1 MITRIVFVCLVILLG
16 GFVSEAKADDP
27 PGAKIRVQLIDGSQ
41 LLGAASD
48 ESIRVQLEFAEL
60 TIPLTKIRRV
70 EWVGKERT
78 TRIELE
84 NGDQLSGKVLAESMA
99 MKAIF
104 GKVNLPLTLLQSIER
119 LPPSTLGFI
128 PIRDGLVAHYSFDH
142 GQEAIANDDA
152 SEKYN
157 GQVKEAKWLEKGK
170 RGGAIQFDGNSSVTI
185 PHDKAL
191 NPSKAVSVSAWIY
204 PRDERA
210 GYAMIVGK
218 TTGSSWSGGYGLV
231 RMSGDA
237 DNVYFFVNG
246 YTTSMVKA
254 PVPSGAWSHLLGVC
268 DGETVR
274 IYLNGKEAQSI
285 PLSPTYSA
293 APAAAT
299 TGPLLE
305 VEMPLMFG
313 SDMSQYY
320 WKGDLDEVA
329 IFNRALSEKEIIRIY
344 EAGAQQLV
352 AK

>member
-1 MITRIVFVCLVILLG
+1 MVRLALAFFAIWFTSGLNESLAGEPTGDRLRIL
-16 GFVSEAKADDP
+16 
-27 PGAKIRVQLIDGSQ
+27 LIDGSQ
-41 LLGAASD
+41 LMGEAFE
-48 ESIRVQLEFAEL
+48 ESIRVQHEFGEFVV
-60 TIPLTKIRRV
+60 PLSKLRRI

-84 NGDQLSGKVLAESMA
+84 NGDQLSGKLLADSLTI
-99 MKAIF
+99 KAIF
-104 GKVNLPLTLLQSIER
+104 GKVELPLPLMQTIER
-119 LPPSTLGFI
+119 LPSSTLGHL
-128 PIRDGLVAHYSFDH
+128 PIREGLVAYYSFDY
-142 GQEAIANDDA
+142 GDGALANDDA

-157 GQVKEAKWLEKGK
+157 GQVKDAKWLEKGK
-170 RGGAIQFDGNSSVTI
+170 RGGAIQFNGGESVTI

-191 NPSKAVSVSAWIY
+191 NPSKAVSVSAWIN
-204 PRDERA
+204 PREDRA

-218 TTGSSWSGGYGLV
+218 TTGSSWSGGYGIV

-254 PVPSGAWSHLLGVC
+254 PAPKGEWSHVLGVC

-274 IYLNGKEAQSI
+274 IYLNGKESQKI
-285 PLSPTYSA
+285 PLA
-293 APAAAT
+293 APYGVQQSAT
-299 TGPLLE
+299 TAGPLLE
-305 VEMPLMFG
+305 VEAPLMFG

-329 IFNRALSEKEIIRIY
+329 IFDRALDEKEIIRIY
-344 EAGAQQLV
+344 EAGSQQLV